1 MATPERDP
9 VTGYRTTGH
18 EWDGIKE
25 LSTPIPHWWVS
36 VFLISVG
43 VALLYLWLMPS
54 FAGKTGFLPGAL
66 KWSSKDQLAGE
77 QASAAAAQAQWR
89 GLLMDV
95 PQAEIEGNADL
106 RRFAIAGGRALF
118 NENCAP
124 CHGVGAGG
132 QQGQFPA
139 LIDDDWL
146 WGGRIDDIVQTI
158 THGIRNDDGDSR
170 QSMMPAFG
178 EMLPAA
184 EIEHV
189 ADYVATLSDPAAEA
203 SRAALP
209 GAAIFADNCAS
220 CHGPAGG
227 GSREFGAPR
236 LDDAIWLYGG
246 TRAEIIRQITHPRMG
261 VMPSFATKLDPATIR
276 MLAVYVHTLGG
287 GEK

>member
-1 MATPERDP
+1 MAKPERDP

-36 VFLISVG
+36 VFLTSCG
-43 VALLYLWLMPS
+43 VAFLYLWLMPS
-54 FAGKTGFLPGAL
+54 FAGVSGFLPGAL
-66 KWSSKDQLAGE
+66 NWSSKTQLAE
-77 QASAAAAQAQWR
+77 DRAAAGAAQAGWR
-89 GLLMDV
+89 NLLMAV
-95 PQAEIEGNADL
+95 PLEAVEADPDL
-106 RRFAIAGGRALF
+106 KRFAVAGGRALF

-146 WGGRIDDIVQTI
+146 WGGRIDDIRQTI
-158 THGIRNDDGDSR
+158 THGIRNEDADSR
-170 QSMMPAFG
+170 TSLMPNFG
-178 EMLPAA
+178 EMLSAP
-184 EIEHV
+184 EIEQV
-189 ADYVATLSDPAAEA
+189 ADYVLTLADPAAEA
-203 SRAALP
+203 SRAMLP
-209 GAAIFADNCAS
+209 GARLFADNCAS

-227 GSREFGAPR
+227 GMREFGAPR
-236 LDDAIWLYGG
+236 LNDAIWLYGSS
-246 TRAEIIRQITHPRMG
+246 RDAVIRQITRPRMG
-261 VMPSFATKLDPATIR
+261 VMPSFAARLDEATIR